1 MKKMIATLLTAAMA
15 VSLTACGNSSSTP
28 SEAAAP
34 AAESK
39 TEATE
44 NAKTE
49 GGAAENSKKDAE
61 AAKTEDGK
69 AAPAGES
76 YTLKFALQN
85 GETHPLC
92 QGVAKFGEILEEKSE
107 GRIKLE
113 LFYSGTLGDKASTV
127 QGMQT
132 GTIDAAMLMS
142 GVIAD
147 YGCDEL
153 GVFTLPYLFD
163 SVAHARAFEK
173 SDNGKALLDTVQS
186 SGSSMVC
193 IGAYQESAR
202 NYFFT
207 KKRVEKP
214 EDMKNMQI
222 RCQEGSI
229 YYDSVEAVGAFAQS
243 VAFSELYSALQS
255 GVVDGAEQPLSGFV
269 NNAFQEVSK
278 YYVMDQHEI
287 SPNLIL
293 FSEVTWNRLSPE
305 DQQLIREC
313 FQESVPYFEELS
325 DAKDE
330 EYLQTIKDSGT
341 EVIDVNVAEWQEA
354 CASVYD
360 KHGQVYAD
368 VIEQIKNTKY
378 E

>member
-1 MKKMIATLLTAAMA
+1 MKKIIAALLTCTMAA
-15 VSLTACGNSSSTP
+15 SLAACGSSS
-28 SEAAAP
+28 AP
-34 AAESK
+34 ES
-39 TEATE
+39 
-44 NAKTE
+44 
-49 GGAAENSKKDAE
+49 
-61 AAKTEDGK
+61 K
-69 AAPAGES
+69 AAPETTAAEAGADAGTSDTGKADTGKADTGAEKEAATGEA

-85 GETHPLC
+85 GENHPLC

-113 LFYSGTLGDKASTV
+113 LFYSGTLGDKATTV

-147 YGCDEL
+147 YGCEDL

-173 SDNGKALLDTVQS
+173 SDAGKALLDTVQS

-269 NNAFQEVSK
+269 NNAFQEVSD

-293 FSEVTWNRLSPE
+293 FSEVTWNRLSAE
-305 DQQLIREC
+305 DQKLIKDC
-313 FQESVPYFEELS
+313 FQESVPFFEEMS
-325 DAKDE
+325 DTKDQ

-341 EVIDVNVAEWQEA
+341 EVIEVNVAEWQEA

-360 KHGQVYAD
+360 KHGQVYAE
-368 VIEQIKNTKY
+368 VIKQIKDIKY
-378 E
+378 

>member
-1 MKKMIATLLTAAMA
+1 MKKIVAALLTGTMA
-15 VSLTACGNSSSTP
+15 LSLAACGNSSSTP
-28 SEAAAP
+28 ATTAAP
-34 AAESK
+34 TAETEVATTAAVSAAGTGTQ
-39 TEATE
+39 TE
-44 NAKTE
+44 
-49 GGAAENSKKDAE
+49 
-61 AAKTEDGK
+61 
-69 AAPAGES
+69 APAGES
-76 YTLKFALQN
+76 YTFKFALQN
-85 GETHPLC
+85 GENHPLC
-92 QGVAKFGEILEEKSE
+92 QGVSRFGEILEEKSG
-107 GRIKLE
+107 GRMKLE

-147 YGCDEL
+147 YGCDTL

-173 SDNGKALLDTVQS
+173 GDQGKALLDTVQS

-214 EDMKNMQI
+214 ADMKNMQI

-269 NNAFQEVSK
+269 NNAFQEVSD

-293 FSEVTWNRLSPE
+293 FSEVTWNRLSAE
-305 DQQLIREC
+305 DQTLIRNC

-330 EYLQTIKDSGT
+330 EYLQIIKDSGT
-341 EVIDVNVAEWQEA
+341 EVIEVNVAEWQEA

-360 KHGQVYAD
+360 KHGQVYSEI
-368 VIEQIKNTKY
+368 IEQIKNTEY
-378 E
+378 

>member
-1 MKKMIATLLTAAMA
+1 MKKIIATLLTAAMA
-15 VSLTACGNSSSTP
+15 VSLTACGNSSSTTQTT
-28 SEAAAP
+28 AAP
-34 AAESK
+34 AAETK
-39 TEATE
+39 TGATE
-44 NAKTE
+44 QDKTE
-49 GGAAENSKKDAE
+49 GE
-61 AAKTEDGK
+61 TTK
-69 AAPAGES
+69 AADSKAAAAGES

-92 QGVAKFGEILEEKSE
+92 QGVARFGEILEEKSE
-107 GRIKLE
+107 GRIKLD

-173 SDNGKALLDTVQS
+173 GADGKALLDTVQS

-255 GVVDGAEQPLSGFV
+255 GVVDGADQPLSGFV

-305 DQQLIREC
+305 DQQLIRDC

-360 KHGQVYAD
+360 KHGQVYAG

>member
-1 MKKMIATLLTAAMA
+1 MKKVIAMLLTCTMA
-15 VSLTACGNSSSTP
+15 VSLTACGG
-28 SEAAAP
+28 SEQKTETTP
-34 AAESK
+34 AATTIAESESVK
-39 TEATE
+39 EKATE
-44 NAKTE
+44 TKK
-49 GGAAENSKKDAE
+49 AEDSGE
-61 AAKTEDGK
+61 A
-69 AAPAGES
+69 

-85 GETHPLC
+85 GENHPLC
-92 QGVAKFGEILEEKSE
+92 QGIARFGDILEEKSN
-107 GRIKLE
+107 GRMKLE
-113 LFYSGTLGDKASTV
+113 IYYSGSLGDKATTV
-127 QGMQT
+127 QGLQT

-147 YGCDEL
+147 YGCDKL

-173 SDNGKALLDTVQS
+173 GPEGRALLDTVQT

-193 IGAYQESAR
+193 VGAYQESAR

-229 YYDSVEAVGAFAQS
+229 YYDAVEAIGAYAQS

-269 NNAFQEVSK
+269 NNAFQEVSD
-278 YYVMDQHEI
+278 YYVMDQHET

-293 FSEVTWNRLSPE
+293 FSEATWKQLSE
-305 DQQLIREC
+305 DDQKLIRES
-313 FQESVPYFEELS
+313 FEESVSYFEEIS

-341 EVIDVNVAEWQEA
+341 EVIEVNVSEWQEA
-354 CASVYD
+354 CSSVYD
-360 KHGQVYAD
+360 KYGAEYAD
-368 VIEQIKNTKY
+368 IIDQIKNTSY
-378 E
+378 

>member
-1 MKKMIATLLTAAMA
+1 MKKIVAAMLTCTMAASLAACGSSSASEPKMAAETTAAKESA
-15 VSLTACGNSSSTP
+15 DSGKTETEKTES
-28 SEAAAP
+28 
-34 AAESK
+34 AAEK
-39 TEATE
+39 EA
-44 NAKTE
+44 
-49 GGAAENSKKDAE
+49 S
-61 AAKTEDGK
+61 
-69 AAPAGES
+69 AGEA

-85 GETHPLC
+85 GENHPLC

-113 LFYSGTLGDKASTV
+113 LFYSGTLGDKATTV

-147 YGCDEL
+147 YGCEDL

-163 SVAHARAFEK
+163 SVSHARAFEE
-173 SDNGKALLDTVQS
+173 SDAGKALLDTVQS

-269 NNAFQEVSK
+269 NNAFQEVSD

-305 DQQLIREC
+305 DQKLIKDC
-313 FQESVPYFEELS
+313 FQESVPFFEEMS

-341 EVIDVNVAEWQEA
+341 EVIEVDVAEWQKA

-360 KHGQVYAD
+360 KHGQAYAE

-378 E
+378 